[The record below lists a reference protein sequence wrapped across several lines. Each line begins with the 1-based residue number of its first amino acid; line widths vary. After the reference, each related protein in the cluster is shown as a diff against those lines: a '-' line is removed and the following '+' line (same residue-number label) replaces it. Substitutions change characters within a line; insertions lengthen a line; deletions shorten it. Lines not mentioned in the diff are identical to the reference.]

1 LEWATRQIS
10 DTRVGYF
17 LYQKF
22 AQCFTQEYVVSLQE
36 DFRMARKRHML
47 PSVNENRYA
56 MTFGGDY
63 GFKDSAESM
72 ILSASAESMMLRV

>member
-1 LEWATRQIS
+1 
-10 DTRVGYF
+10 
-17 LYQKF
+17 
-22 AQCFTQEYVVSLQE
+22 
-36 DFRMARKRHML
+36 MARKRHML